1 MAGRNTKTNFDF
13 FRLYTDFFS
22 NKKTKALRRHF
33 GSVGILTYLYILTY
47 AYGNDGYYI
56 KIDSVEDFA
65 YDIAESIGNSN
76 LTQIASVATDCI
88 NYLAS
93 RGEINK
99 HLLDKGVISGESI
112 QRYYIEMSLAAKRKV
127 EFKEEYRLV
136 DTSEY
141 PIEKNGI
148 NSEET
153 AISSEEIPIN
163 SEEMQPIILNN
174 NNRHID
180 IDKNASN
187 NFEQN
192 LKEFCTEYGV
202 KVDEYS
208 GYLFDIDFIRLST
221 AYAQSKKFLQIHPLA
236 RTTSW
241 IIKNYASILAGKYK
255 DKGNSALKGNKTS
268 SSHERGTEILGSL
281 YNQLANG
288 DGDNDST

>member
-56 KIDSVEDFA
+56 KIDSVEEFA

-112 QRYYIEMSLAAKRKV
+112 QRYYIEMS
-127 EFKEEYRLV
+127 F
-136 DTSEY
+136 
-141 PIEKNGI
+141 
-148 NSEET
+148 
-153 AISSEEIPIN
+153 
-163 SEEMQPIILNN
+163 
-174 NNRHID
+174 
-180 IDKNASN
+180 
-187 NFEQN
+187 
-192 LKEFCTEYGV
+192 
-202 KVDEYS
+202 S
-208 GYLFDIDFIRLST
+208 G
-221 AYAQSKKFLQIHPLA
+221 
-236 RTTSW
+236 
-241 IIKNYASILAGKYK
+241 
-255 DKGNSALKGNKTS
+255 
-268 SSHERGTEILGSL
+268 
-281 YNQLANG
+281 
-288 DGDNDST
+288 

>member
-56 KIDSVEDFA
+56 KIDSIEEFA

-99 HLLDKGVISGESI
+99 QLLDKGVISGESI

-127 EFKEEYRLV
+127 EIKEEYRLV

-148 NSEET
+148 NSEEMP
-153 AISSEEIPIN
+153 ISSEEIVFN
-163 SEEMQPIILNN
+163 SEEMQPSILNN
-174 NNRHID
+174 NKLQVSKEVSNKKERESYDEILID
-180 IDKNASN
+180 VS
-187 NFEQN
+187 QR
-192 LKEFCTEYGV
+192 V
-202 KVDEYS
+202 KS
-208 GYLFDIDFIRLST
+208 ALIDFIR
-221 AYAQSKKFLQIHPLA
+221 H
-236 RTTSW
+236 
-241 IIKNYASILAGKYK
+241 
-255 DKGNSALKGNKTS
+255 LK
-268 SSHERGTEILGSL
+268 
-281 YNQLANG
+281 ANG
-288 DGDNDST
+288 VVMINSRLENLIVKLDYKYGNDDLEKCREIRRAITNGYKRLECEGD

>member
-33 GSVGILTYLYILTY
+33 GSVGILTYLYILAY

-56 KIDSVEDFA
+56 KIDSVEEFA

-76 LTQIASVATDCI
+76 FTQIASVATDCI

-99 HLLDKGVISGESI
+99 HLLDKGVISGKSI

-127 EFKEEYRLV
+127 EIKEEYRLV

-148 NSEET
+148 NSEEMP
-153 AISSEEIPIN
+153 INSEEMPIN
-163 SEEMQPIILNN
+163 SEEMQQSILNN
-174 NNRHID
+174 NNLQVS
-180 IDKNASN
+180 KKVSN
-187 NFEQN
+187 KKENIQSYDEIFE
-192 LKEFCTEYGV
+192 EFCTPKRLKEAV
-202 KVDEYS
+202 IE
-208 GYLFDIDFIRLST
+208 FIRHLKVSYDIVVLNDRLESLLVELDKKYGTDELSKCKEVRR
-221 AYAQSKKFLQIHPLA
+221 AIV
-236 RTTSW
+236 
-241 IIKNYASILAGKYK
+241 NGYK
-255 DKGNSALKGNKTS
+255 RLECEG
-268 SSHERGTEILGSL
+268 E
-281 YNQLANG
+281 
-288 DGDNDST
+288 

>member
-56 KIDSVEDFA
+56 NIDSVEEFA

-127 EFKEEYRLV
+127 EIKEEYRLV

-148 NSEET
+148 NSEEMS
-153 AISSEEIPIN
+153 IPSEEIHIY
-163 SEEMQPIILNN
+163 SEEMQQSILNN
-174 NNRHID
+174 NIQVSKKVSKKKERIQSYD
-180 IDKNASN
+180 EI
-187 NFEQN
+187 FEIYETSPR
-192 LKEFCTEYGV
+192 LKEAVIE
-202 KVDEYS
+202 
-208 GYLFDIDFIRLST
+208 FIRHLKVSYGTVVLNDRLESLLVALDKKYGMDELS
-221 AYAQSKKFLQIHPLA
+221 KCKEA
-236 RTTSW
+236 RRA
-241 IIKNYASILAGKYK
+241 IVNDYK
-255 DKGNSALKGNKTS
+255 RLECEG
-268 SSHERGTEILGSL
+268 E
-281 YNQLANG
+281 
-288 DGDNDST
+288 